1 MTASISSGLTRN
13 PPGRAGMRAR
23 TPAHSLRAASLGPT
37 APAIAQ
43 GLAMWAGRLATAL
56 PMGALAA
63 LQASGRSQPGA
74 LDAVSIAT
82 GHPASALRCRRDGQQ
97 RRPQSENLLKTL
109 GSNCIQEGE
118 PTCIRSPIDHQI
130 EGRT

>member
-1 MTASISSGLTRN
+1 
-13 PPGRAGMRAR
+13 
-23 TPAHSLRAASLGPT
+23 
-37 APAIAQ
+37 
-43 GLAMWAGRLATAL
+43 MWAGRLATAL
-56 PMGALAA
+56 PLGALRRPAK
-63 LQASGRSQPGA
+63 QAERSSQGA
-74 LDAVSIAT
+74 SDAVSVAT
-82 GHPASALRCRRDGQQ
+82 EHPASAMHCRRDGQQ